1 MADKTQYG
9 ADQIQVLE
17 GLDPVRKR
25 PGMYI
30 GGTGVEGLHHL
41 VWEIV
46 NNSIDEVMASRATSV
61 DVTLLAD
68 GGVRVVDDG
77 AGIPVDKHKTG
88 SQAGKSALET
98 VLTVL
103 HAGGKFGGGGYKVS
117 GGLHGV
123 GISVV
128 NALSTRLVAEVRRD
142 GKLYRQ
148 EYEGGVPQSDVK
160 VVGKYETGGTGTT
173 ITFWPDAAIF
183 ETVELNYDDILEY
196 LRRQAYLTKGA
207 RAKIS
212 DEKTGR
218 QYGFYFEGGI
228 RSYVQHMNRGK
239 APINEPPFYAQKT
252 VGDTEVEIALQY
264 NDSYTETAKYFA
276 NNIPN
281 PEGGTH
287 SEGFRR
293 ALTRSVNDY
302 ARKNGLLKDN
312 EENLTGEDVREGI
325 TVVISVR
332 LPDPQFEG
340 QTKAKLGNPE
350 IRGYVEQVF
359 SEMFNYYLEENPSE
373 AKKIVGKAALSAR
386 ARMAARAARDTVI
399 RKGALDGMTLPGKL
413 ADCRTRDST
422 RSELYIVEGDSAGG
436 SAKGGRDSEFQ
447 AILPLRGKILNVE
460 RARLDRMLANNEIKN
475 IIIALGTGIAE
486 QFELGKLRYGRII
499 IMTDADVDGAHI
511 RTLLLTFFYRHM
523 PDIIEGGHLYIAQPP
538 LYGLQAGRKKIYA
551 YDELERDA
559 IIDRLIEAKT
569 GKKAEGEE
577 MAAEAVAAEDDVVST
592 EGETATEEAPEVA
605 AGAVVVEEEDETS
618 ASDEE
623 KQRLKAAGVSGVQRY
638 KGLGEMNADQLWET
652 TMDPGNRVLLKVNV
666 EDAERADAIFNKLM
680 GEEVLLRKNFISSR
694 ATTLSADDLDV

>member
-30 GGTGVEGLHHL
+30 GGTGIEGLHHL

-46 NNSIDEVMASRATSV
+46 NNCIDEVMAGRATSV

-68 GGVRVVDDG
+68 GGVRITDDG

-88 SQAGKSALET
+88 PQMGKSALET

-123 GISVV
+123 GSSVV
-128 NALSTRLVAEVRRD
+128 NALSTKLIAEVRRD

-148 EYEGGVPQSDVK
+148 DYSAGVPQTEVK
-160 VVGKYETGGTGTT
+160 VVGKYDTGGTGTT
-173 ITFWPDAAIF
+173 ITFWPDPTIF
-183 ETVELNYDDILEY
+183 ESVQFNYDDILEY
-196 LRRQAYLTKGA
+196 LRRQAYLTKGVHA
-207 RAKIS
+207 HLT
-212 DEKTGR
+212 DDHTGKR
-218 QYGFYFEGGI
+218 FGLYFEGGI
-228 RSYVQHMNRGK
+228 RSYVQHMNMGK
-239 APINEPPFYAQKT
+239 QAINEPPFYAQKT

-264 NDSYTETAKYFA
+264 NDSYTETSKFFA

-281 PEGGTH
+281 PDGGTH

-302 ARKNGLLKDN
+302 ARKNSLLKDN
-312 EENLTGEDVREGI
+312 EENLTGEDCREGI

-340 QTKAKLGNPE
+340 QTKSKLGNPE

-359 SEMFNYYLEENPSE
+359 SEMFNYYLEENPNE
-373 AKKIVGKAALSAR
+373 AKKIIGKATLSAR

-399 RKGALDGMTLPGKL
+399 RKGALEGLTLPGKL
-413 ADCRTRDST
+413 ADCRTKDST

-460 RARLDRMLANNEIKN
+460 RARLDRMLGNNEIKN

-486 QFELGKLRYGRII
+486 QFDVSKLRYGRII

-523 PDIIEGGHLYIAQPP
+523 PDVIEGGHLYIAQPP
-538 LYGLQAGRKKIYA
+538 LYGLSAGRKKIYA
-551 YDELERDA
+551 YDEDERDI
-559 IIDRLIEAKT
+559 IIDRLIAART
-569 GKKAEGEE
+569 GKKADSDSGDLLAEE
-577 MAAEAVAAEDDVVST
+577 DGIVTTED
-592 EGETATEEAPEVA
+592 ATEIEAAPEA
-605 AGAVVVEEEDETS
+605 EAGAVVVDEEDETPDT
-618 ASDEE
+618 DEE
-623 KQRLKAAGVSGVQRY
+623 KARLKAAGVTGIQRY

-652 TMDPGNRVLLKVNV
+652 TMDPGNRVLLKVDV
-666 EDAERADAIFNKLM
+666 EDAEKADAIFNKLM